1 LEVVA
6 PPFLFY
12 EAYGDEAYRKL
23 IRIMVVAAWK
33 CSSELMEG
41 EVAAPAKLAVQL
53 AMMKKTRVLSFM

>member
-1 LEVVA
+1 
-6 PPFLFY
+6 
-12 EAYGDEAYRKL
+12 
-23 IRIMVVAAWK
+23 MVVAAWK